1 MTLDKAKQKILD
13 HVLATTEGWC
23 ESSQRSRK
31 TGDTYFL
38 VHDSLPEMLLSYLE
52 GDEGYSES
60 VSRLFV
66 DGRAVI
72 EGRGKSH
79 PLCQLAQ
86 NASIQAVLHT
96 DHLFESRLIQIA
108 ESLP

>member
-13 HVLATTEGWC
+13 RVLATTEGWRD
-23 ESSQRSRK
+23 STQLNRK

-38 VHDSLPEMLLSYLE
+38 DHDSLPEILLSYLE

-66 DGRAVI
+66 DGRVLI
-72 EGRGKSH
+72 EGRGKNH

-86 NASIQAVLHT
+86 NASIRAVLRT
-96 DHLFESRLIQIA
+96 EQLFESRIIQFA